1 MQKGRVYNKTSFYID
16 QIATELE
23 IPADTLL
30 VIPGLATTLI
40 RSVTMENRPR
50 SILTLAALVIGV
62 GLASQ
67 GLQTLANSR
76 LAGSVR
82 STAQQ
87 NDIYM
92 MSSITC
98 PYCNQA
104 RAWFSENKIPFRECF
119 IERDEACASQYQ
131 ALMAPG
137 TPTLVVRGKKLVGFN
152 PRAIQAAF
160 D

>member
-1 MQKGRVYNKTSFYID
+1 
-16 QIATELE
+16 
-23 IPADTLL
+23 
-30 VIPGLATTLI
+30 
-40 RSVTMENRPR
+40 MENRPR
-50 SILTLAALVIGV
+50 SILTLAALVIAV

-76 LAGSVR
+76 LAASVR
-82 STAQQ
+82 SIAHQD
-87 NDIYM
+87 DIYM
-92 MSSITC
+92 ISSTTC
-98 PYCNQA
+98 PYCSQA
-104 RAWFSENKIPFRECF
+104 RVWFSENKIPFSECF

-137 TPTLVVRGKKLVGFN
+137 TPTLIVRGKKLVGFN